1 MAGLTLDTASAI
13 ALAREMGANGW
24 AVAVLLAEF
33 RAGLNAGLV
42 SRTSPEYAGSDANR
56 RLP

>member
-1 MAGLTLDTASAI
+1 MAGLTLDTAGAL

-24 AVAVLLAEF
+24 VVAVLLAEF

-42 SRTSPEYAGSDANR
+42 SRTSPDDAGSDTSR